1 MANSKLFSFVFEST
15 SLHRR
20 FVHQFKALLL
30 IMRRPYSP
38 FEILLVLYTGEGL
51 LPRAS
56 TNFRVGTETRITGK
70 TWQTTSLQEN
80 TTKTKKC

>member
-20 FVHQFKALLL
+20 FVHQLKALLL
-30 IMRRPYSP
+30 IMCRPSP

-80 TTKTKKC
+80 KTKTKKC

>member
-1 MANSKLFSFVFEST
+1 MANSKLFSCVFEST

-20 FVHQFKALLL
+20 FGHLLKALLV
-30 IMRRPYSP
+30 IMRRPSP
-38 FEILLVLYTGEGL
+38 FEILLVLYTGEAL

-56 TNFRVGTETRITGK
+56 TNSRVDTETRITGK

-80 TTKTKKC
+80 TTKTKKY